1 MADEPKKE
9 LDPEVDIK
17 FTVDEQIRAEYKRL
31 GIIQSNDIDEDDED
45 KTSTLNLGSAIS
57 NDDEVALEIPASEG
71 DPTLEMN
78 TVDLEISNMDESPD
92 LPVVEERVEEPE
104 KPAETVTKSR
114 LIFFDYKSEF
124 FAYLIKELDQ
134 GLNYK
139 IVEEFEELPRE
150 LQAGGETI
158 LFLNYSA
165 YPKLCSQLIP
175 KVKSKFKNVKI
186 VIVAKNLTAEKIQA
200 HKSSAEG
207 VHEYLSF
214 PFSRED
220 FFRVIS

>member
-1 MADEPKKE
+1 MTDEPKKE

-31 GIIQSNDIDEDDED
+31 GIIASDDKDEDDSD
-45 KTSTLNLGSAIS
+45 KTSTLNLGGAVS
-57 NDDEVALEIPASEG
+57 NDEEIALEIPAIERE
-71 DPTLEMN
+71 PTLEMN
-78 TVDLEISNMDESPD
+78 TVDLEISEI
-92 LPVVEERVEEPE
+92 EERTVTPPPTVE
-104 KPAETVTKSR
+104 KPKETAVTSAR

-150 LQAGGETI
+150 LQVEGETV

-175 KVKSKFKNVKI
+175 KVKSKFKHVKI

-220 FFRVIS
+220 FFRVVS